1 MDKRY
6 KLTQE
11 DVNQMRELRAEGWT
25 YQSIA
30 DKFDVAY
37 STAQYWT
44 NEEQRVKARIKN
56 AKRRKTG
63 KELEMS
69 IKRDIEKRKYLLRT
83 NKNIKLRT
91 AIQSALDEK
100 RCTRHSVLG
109 IEIKE
114 ARKLLKS
121 GTLSTPNA
129 KIK

>member
-1 MDKRY
+1 MDRRY

-44 NEEQRVKARIKN
+44 NKEQRVKARIKN

-83 NKNIKLRT
+83 NKKIKLRT

-100 RCTRHSVLG
+100 RCTRKSVLG
-109 IEIKE
+109 IEIEE

-129 KIK
+129 KIE